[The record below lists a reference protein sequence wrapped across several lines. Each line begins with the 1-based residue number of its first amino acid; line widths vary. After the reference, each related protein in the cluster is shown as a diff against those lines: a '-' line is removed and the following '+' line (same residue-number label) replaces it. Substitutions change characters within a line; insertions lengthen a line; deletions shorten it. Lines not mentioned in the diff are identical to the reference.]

1 MTFDPAVLK
10 DPAALT
16 ADWKPL
22 RPGGANFVTHRL
34 VQAGDA
40 RMQMKPTLGLLLF
53 GGLFFLVGVGISLG
67 GVSQAEWFMVVF
79 GLPFAAVGAFV
90 LWPKLV
96 VFDREGRKFTSKQQ
110 EVPFTSIHALQL
122 LAERVSSSEDPDFWS
137 YELNVVLKSGER
149 INVVDHAGLERI
161 RGEARQ
167 LGALIGCPVWDG
179 TQS

>member
-22 RPGGANFVTHRL
+22 RPGGSNFTTHRL
-34 VQAGDA
+34 VQVGDA

-53 GGLFFLVGVGISLG
+53 GAIFLVVGVGASLG
-67 GVSQAEWFMVVF
+67 GLSQGEWIMAVF
-79 GLPFAAVGAFV
+79 GLPFSAVGTVV

-96 VFDREGRKFTSKQQ
+96 AFDREARRFTSRKR
-110 EVPFTSIHALQL
+110 EVPFSNIHALQV
-122 LAERVSSSEDPDFWS
+122 LAEHVSSDDSDYWS
-137 YELNVVLKSGER
+137 YELNVVLTSGER

-161 RGEARQ
+161 RREARQ
-167 LGALIGCPVWDG
+167 LGALIGCAVWDG
-179 TQS
+179 TQR

>member
-1 MTFDPAVLK
+1 MPFDPTVLK

-22 RPGGANFVTHRL
+22 RPGGANFTTHRL
-34 VQAGDA
+34 VQVGDA

-53 GGLFFLVGVGISLG
+53 GGLFLVVGVGVSLG
-67 GVSQAEWFMVVF
+67 GVSQAEWFMAVF
-79 GLPFAAVGAFV
+79 GLPFAAVGTFV
-90 LWPKLV
+90 LWPKV
-96 VFDREGRKFTSKQQ
+96 VAFDRDGRKFTSKQQ
-110 EVPFTSIHALQL
+110 EVPFSNIHALQL
-122 LAERVSSSEDPDFWS
+122 LAEHVSSDDSDYWS

-167 LGALIGCPVWDG
+167 LGALIGCAVWDG